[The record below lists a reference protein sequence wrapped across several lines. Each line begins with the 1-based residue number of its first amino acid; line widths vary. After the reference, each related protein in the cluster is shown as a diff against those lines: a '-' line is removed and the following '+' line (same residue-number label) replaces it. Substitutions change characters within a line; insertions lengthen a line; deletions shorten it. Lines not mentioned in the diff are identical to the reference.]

1 MNLSFLFIIS
11 RIRSDHLKNIWST
24 CDPTSSYYYFF
35 INSTVNCNIK
45 TFSFNKHWILKKKI
59 YIYMKVLKLPII
71 LCTISWS
78 GLFSVLYFSNFAT
91 QIFVCENSVWPRL
104 SNGKLCYGFVGGKET
119 PLTKGLKL
127 ESVWITAVMIDS
139 WRYLFVVSFFFPE
152 LIRKNHFCI
161 IFIVV
166 IHVYIIT
173 HFVQLNDGGVSA
185 WHGIWHLW
193 LVI

>member
-1 MNLSFLFIIS
+1 MYIIRQSSNTKTVRLQILKMFAHPFQNLSFLFIIS

-35 INSTVNCNIK
+35 INSTVDCNIK
-45 TFSFNKHWILKKKI
+45 TFSFNKHWILKKN
-59 YIYMKVLKLPII
+59 MKVLKLPII

-119 PLTKGLKL
+119 PLTRGLKL

-139 WRYLFVVSFFFPE
+139 WRSLFAVMIDSWRYLFVVIFFF
-152 LIRKNHFCI
+152 RN
-161 IFIVV
+161 
-166 IHVYIIT
+166 
-173 HFVQLNDGGVSA
+173 
-185 WHGIWHLW
+185 
-193 LVI
+193 